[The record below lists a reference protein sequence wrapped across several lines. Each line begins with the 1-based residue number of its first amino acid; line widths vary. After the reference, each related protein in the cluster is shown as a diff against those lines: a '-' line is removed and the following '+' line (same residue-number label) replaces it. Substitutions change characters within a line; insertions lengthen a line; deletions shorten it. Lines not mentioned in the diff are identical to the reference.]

1 MVTKV
6 SIFVTAN
13 FIVDFYRFLMG
24 GTSQLSPN
32 SVSLHCE
39 SRARASSIPSEYG
52 VKTDD
57 ISPISPA
64 LLLQYPSILGD
75 TKEAGP
81 QSRTSLFTCPPLGF
95 FLHVI
100 EQKDFAVG
108 VAAFLKM
115 KMTGRVV
122 FSKKEMP
129 QWKAA
134 RRVGLVFENKKN
146 NREIFLK
153 SYKAFRGPK
162 IRLSQND
169 ISVQNIVAAVEAVM
183 VQYSMKVHVSE
194 ARDNCVTRK
203 GLNNREVTSSL
214 HKNGI
219 ALSVLAMKTK
229 RSKSTC
235 SRARRA
241 IEKAGYGYFERQ
253 RVVLNYAAGDER
265 QRVLPDDHGD
275 YFKDGVMVKTG
286 FIWATKADG
295 VLMKELTA
303 KAVVNYFSFSY
314 RDGKR
319 KPAKTD
325 VCQPQYPRSWY
336 RD

>member
-1 MVTKV
+1 M
-6 SIFVTAN
+6 
-13 FIVDFYRFLMG
+13 
-24 GTSQLSPN
+24 
-32 SVSLHCE
+32 
-39 SRARASSIPSEYG
+39 
-52 VKTDD
+52 
-57 ISPISPA
+57 
-64 LLLQYPSILGD
+64 
-75 TKEAGP
+75 
-81 QSRTSLFTCPPLGF
+81 GF

-108 VAAFLKM
+108 VAAYLKM
-115 KMTGRVV
+115 KLTGRVV

-134 RRVGLVFENKKN
+134 RRVGLVSENRKN

-153 SYKAFRGPK
+153 SYKSFRGPK

-183 VQYSMKVHVSE
+183 VQYTLKVHVSE

-229 RSKSTC
+229 RSKSVC

-241 IEKAGYGYFERQ
+241 IEKAGYGHFERQ
-253 RVVLNYAAGDER
+253 RFVLNYAAGDER

-275 YFKDGVMVKTG
+275 YIKDGVKVKTG

-295 VLMKELTA
+295 VQMKEITA
-303 KAVVNYFSFSY
+303 KAVVNYFSFTY